1 MTEKNLPRRDP
12 IVARRADDLGEP
24 RQTNYRDAG
33 RGVEGLKR
41 NNILMLVLVLI
52 LAACLAGTAWFSW
65 QQSRAQAL
73 LQYRFDDLAAKIE
86 STDESLS
93 QSGAALSVRLVDQ
106 QKELAKH
113 WSEIKKLW
121 GVSNDRNK
129 KAIAAL
135 ELADTKSAKK
145 RIELTKNISSLST
158 QLNAEQKQLKI
169 MIGELGSDSLASVAK
184 IDEIG
189 ERVDQLSGSQQKL
202 NLSIDQ
208 KRRALEN
215 RLKSVEKAIES
226 IDSFRRQ
233 TNQTLD
239 ALRQVPSVQSIP

>member
-1 MTEKNLPRRDP
+1 MTDEKLLRRDP

-24 RQTNYRDAG
+24 RQANYRDANQSIKE
-33 RGVEGLKR
+33 VKK
-41 NNILMLVLVLI
+41 NSVLMLVLIFVLTI
-52 LAACLAGTAWFSW
+52 CLAGTAWFSW
-65 QQSRAQAL
+65 QQSQAQAL

-93 QSGAALSVRLVDQ
+93 QSGAALSIKLVDQ

-129 KAIAAL
+129 KAITAL
-135 ELADTKSAKK
+135 QQADQAGTKKSV
-145 RIELTKNISSLST
+145 ELTKKLSL
-158 QLNAEQKQLKI
+158 LNGEQIKLTT
-169 MIGELGSDSLASVAK
+169 MMGELGSDSLASVAK

-189 ERVDQLSGSQQKL
+189 VRVDQLNGSQQKM
-202 NLSIDQ
+202 NQSVEQ
-208 KRRALEN
+208 RRRALDN
-215 RLKSVEKAIES
+215 RLRSVEKAIES

-239 ALRQVPSVQSIP
+239 SMRQAPSVSSLP